1 MAEIP
6 NREFFNGWKFKDL
19 LIIAGLIGTIY
30 VGLYRVGQLE
40 ANQERAVGVMDK
52 MADRQNTIQIRAEGR
67 EERLKSVEKR
77 LEIVESKVN
86 R

>member
-1 MAEIP
+1 
-6 NREFFNGWKFKDL
+6 
-19 LIIAGLIGTIY
+19 
-30 VGLYRVGQLE
+30 
-40 ANQERAVGVMDK
+40 MDK